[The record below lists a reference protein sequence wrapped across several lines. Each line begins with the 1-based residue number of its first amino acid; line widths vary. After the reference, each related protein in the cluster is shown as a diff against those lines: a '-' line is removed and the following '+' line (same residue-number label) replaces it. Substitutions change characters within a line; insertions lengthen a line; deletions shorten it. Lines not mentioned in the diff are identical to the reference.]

1 MAPAVFAVGE
11 GGQRVN
17 QRGIALGIGVVAD
30 VLDGVFRRQL
40 GKYVGE
46 RPIDF
51 GNARRVAAAEHID
64 GLVAFER
71 VAEVVHQL
79 QDAAVLRE
87 FFAEC
92 RELHVKLSVCK
103 ADWFV
108 RYAV

>member
-1 MAPAVFAVGE
+1 MRTVGQRDIVGGQVPAVFAVEE

-17 QRGIALGIGVVAD
+17 QRGIALGVGVVAD
-30 VLDGVFRRQL
+30 VFDGMFCRQF
-40 GKYVGE
+40 GEYVGK

-51 GNARRVAAAEHID
+51 RNARRVAAAEHVD

-92 RELHVKLSVCK
+92 
-103 ADWFV
+103 
-108 RYAV
+108 